1 MNYLGCF
8 LDNVLKFVCCKKYQK
23 SAAVHDHVVYIVAN
37 ENRKKKQQQKD
48 KVLNRHSYFSEQ

>member
-1 MNYLGCF
+1 MNYLGGF
-8 LDNVLKFVCCKKYQK
+8 LDSVLKFVCCKKYQK

-37 ENRKKKQQQKD
+37 ENIKKQQQKN